1 MAISKKDLFKVFLK
15 PRDAYLLFLAKEE
28 TDTTLLPEPLTKED
42 KELYDFCIAFAS
54 DVAERAEVI
63 AGVAEAAEA
72 DSGSGGSDA
81 GSADSG
87 TGT

>member
-1 MAISKKDLFKVFLK
+1 MAISKKDLYKVFLN
-15 PRDAYLLFLAKEE
+15 RTIAYAVFLAKEE
-28 TDTTLLPEPLTKED
+28 TDTSLLPEPLTSEE

>member
-42 KELYDFCIAFAS
+42 KEMYDICVSFATE
-54 DVAERAEVI
+54 VAAR
-63 AGVAEAAEA
+63 AEAATEPA
-72 DSGSGGSDA
+72 AGDSETDGESA
-81 GSADSG
+81 G
-87 TGT
+87 T